1 MYQCQFYILQFS
13 QNCRCWLNWYSSSPS
28 TVRIFWIRLRNI
40 LTENILNRSEKSS
53 NHSRIQFKTMIIS
66 GEMFGKI
73 WYDPR
78 CLVRYPSHKIPL
90 STDTREMV
98 KAGNMWRKVMLSA
111 SEEGETRTKHLWR
124 GTHEPSSCKQR
135 ERHTNRKQRSL
146 SASMDAYICI
156 SYLYC
161 FRIIKSRHFG
171 LM

>member
-1 MYQCQFYILQFS
+1 MTLLCAHVSMSILYFAVFTKLQMLIELIFKFS
-13 QNCRCWLNWYSSSPS
+13 PYS
-28 TVRIFWIRLRNI
+28 
-40 LTENILNRSEKSS
+40 ENILNRSEKSS

-111 SEEGETRTKHLWR
+111 SEKGDTNQAAATKGETQQ
-124 GTHEPSSCKQR
+124 PSSCK
-135 ERHTNRKQRSL
+135 
-146 SASMDAYICI
+146 
-156 SYLYC
+156 
-161 FRIIKSRHFG
+161 
-171 LM
+171 